1 LGVNIAGVGGT
12 WLGCALAD
20 PTPVQGSRMH
30 VYSLVVVMLGGGD
43 GWGIRWVV
51 ARAGGCHHGCE
62 HAADVGDIGF

>member
-1 LGVNIAGVGGT
+1 MRSGRPNACARFSDACAFTRGGD
-12 WLGCALAD
+12 A
-20 PTPVQGSRMH
+20 
-30 VYSLVVVMLGGGD
+30 GGGGV